1 MKYPFPATIRDLLDE
16 RMETGGYATEDD
28 VLLRALQS
36 LKEYDEDSLAH
47 DPKRWP
53 LAPEHETL
61 PLPLRQITCGVGRR
75 PTHRVLFAVRGQRMV
90 VYAVRHLAQRDIC
103 PEDL

>member
-61 PLPLRQITCGVGRR
+61 PLPLRQNTCGVGRR
-75 PTHRVLFAVRGQRMV
+75 PTHRVLFAVRGQRVV